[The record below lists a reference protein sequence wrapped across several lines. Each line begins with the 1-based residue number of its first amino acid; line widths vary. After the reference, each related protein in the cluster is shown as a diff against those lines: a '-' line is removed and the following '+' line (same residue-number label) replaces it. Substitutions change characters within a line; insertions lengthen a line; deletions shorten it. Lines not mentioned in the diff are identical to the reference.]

1 MSFSHVLDIACKNAR
16 IKVGARD
23 LKIENQCKI
32 NSVADFVLF
41 FFLRFFKNLKVLSMF
56 RAACKTSK

>member
-1 MSFSHVLDIACKNAR
+1 MSFSHVRDIACKNAR

-32 NSVADFVLF
+32 NSVADFVF
-41 FFLRFFKNLKVLSMF
+41 FF
-56 RAACKTSK
+56 

>member
-1 MSFSHVLDIACKNAR
+1 MSFSHMRDIACKNAR

-32 NSVADFVLF
+32 NSVADFVF
-41 FFLRFFKNLKVLSMF
+41 FFFKFLKVLSVSG
-56 RAACKTSK
+56 CL

>member
-32 NSVADFVLF
+32 NSVADFV
-41 FFLRFFKNLKVLSMF
+41 FFLSFFKNLKVLSMF

>member
-1 MSFSHVLDIACKNAR
+1 MSFSHVRDIACKNAR

-32 NSVADFVLF
+32 NSVSDFVF
-41 FFLRFFKNLKVLSMF
+41 FFKFLKVLSMF
-56 RAACKTSK
+56 RVACKTSK

>member
-41 FFLRFFKNLKVLSMF
+41 FFLSFFKNLKVLSMF
-56 RAACKTSK
+56 RAACKTLK

>member
-1 MSFSHVLDIACKNAR
+1 MSFSHVRDIACKNAR

-32 NSVADFVLF
+32 NSVADFVF
-41 FFLRFFKNLKVLSMF
+41 FFKFLKVFSVSGCL
-56 RAACKTSK
+56 